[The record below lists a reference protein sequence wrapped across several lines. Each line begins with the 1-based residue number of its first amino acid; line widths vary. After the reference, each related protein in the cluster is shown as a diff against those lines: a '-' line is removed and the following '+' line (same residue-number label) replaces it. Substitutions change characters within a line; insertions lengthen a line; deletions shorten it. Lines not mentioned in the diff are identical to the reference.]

1 MTLTVVTMKE
11 VKELDSEEIKGTNE
25 TAINYQFFLPITF
38 RNLSQFFAATL
49 TQLLFAWIMRFL
61 LLNTGKQRKQS
72 STLTPP
78 TRKTYLSTGINPG
91 SNSIQ
96 DGEDFWGQFV
106 DLSDE
111 TR

>member
-1 MTLTVVTMKE
+1 MTFSTVTLKE
-11 VKELDSEEIKGTNE
+11 VKEEDSDEIKGTNE
-25 TAINYQFFLPITF
+25 TAINCQFILPIAF
-38 RNLSQFFAATL
+38 RNLSRFFTATL
-49 TQLLFAWIMRFL
+49 TQLLFAWILNFL
-61 LLNTGKQRKQS
+61 LHNTGRWRKQS
-72 STLTPP
+72 STLTSPA
-78 TRKTYLSTGINPG
+78 RKTYLSTGMNSG